1 MKILRRTALASVAV
15 GLLGGSVAEC
25 ETAAGERGTMYGLIG
40 KMKAVAGKRDDLV
53 AILLAGVSA
62 MPGCLSYVVAND
74 PGDADALWVT
84 EVWDSEASHKASLE
98 LPSVKGAMA
107 KGRPL
112 IASFGDYH
120 ITQPV
125 GGFGISSKP

>member
-1 MKILRRTALASVAV
+1 MLNV
-15 GLLGGSVAEC
+15 SVAEC
-25 ETAAGERGTMYGLIG
+25 ETAAGESGTMYGLIG

-62 MPGCLSYVVAND
+62 MPGCLSYVVANE

-84 EVWDSEASHKASLE
+84 EVWASEASHKASLE